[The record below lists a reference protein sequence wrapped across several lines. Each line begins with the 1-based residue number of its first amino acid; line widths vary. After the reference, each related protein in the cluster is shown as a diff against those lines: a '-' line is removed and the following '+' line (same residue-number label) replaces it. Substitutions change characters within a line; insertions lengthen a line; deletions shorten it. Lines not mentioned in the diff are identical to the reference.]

1 MSLLDDYESVFIFDR
16 GYDDNKLIKYFKEN
30 KQYFVVRL
38 TKKRKILLKNK
49 KVKLIDEALK
59 KKGKIAIPVTYK
71 GNKLEAKASHV
82 KVNLIGFKESY
93 YIVFNYLGDAKEPIM
108 LLTNK
113 QISSKEDVIA
123 IVRYYCSRWKIE
135 EYFRFKKV
143 GFEFEDFRVRS
154 LNSINHLTLCLDL
167 AIIYLT
173 ILIENKSDLY
183 FKLIELSKN
192 LKDEK
197 SYLKYYQL
205 ISGIITLLGHKEM
218 GIKNKEK
225 IEKRNTTKQ
234 LTLF

>member
-1 MSLLDDYESVFIFDR
+1 M
-16 GYDDNKLIKYFKEN
+16 
-30 KQYFVVRL
+30 
-38 TKKRKILLKNK
+38 
-49 KVKLIDEALK
+49 
-59 KKGKIAIPVTYK
+59 
-71 GNKLEAKASHV
+71 
-82 KVNLIGFKESY
+82 
-93 YIVFNYLGDAKEPIM
+93 
-108 LLTNK
+108 
-113 QISSKEDVIA
+113 
-123 IVRYYCSRWKIE
+123 
-135 EYFRFKKV
+135 
-143 GFEFEDFRVRS
+143 
-154 LNSINHLTLCLDL
+154 
-167 AIIYLT
+167 T

>member
-1 MSLLDDYESVFIFDR
+1 M
-16 GYDDNKLIKYFKEN
+16 
-30 KQYFVVRL
+30 
-38 TKKRKILLKNK
+38 
-49 KVKLIDEALK
+49 
-59 KKGKIAIPVTYK
+59 
-71 GNKLEAKASHV
+71 
-82 KVNLIGFKESY
+82 
-93 YIVFNYLGDAKEPIM
+93 GDAKEPIM

-143 GFEFEDFRVRS
+143 EFEFEDFRVRS

>member
-1 MSLLDDYESVFIFDR
+1 M
-16 GYDDNKLIKYFKEN
+16 
-30 KQYFVVRL
+30 
-38 TKKRKILLKNK
+38 
-49 KVKLIDEALK
+49 
-59 KKGKIAIPVTYK
+59 
-71 GNKLEAKASHV
+71 
-82 KVNLIGFKESY
+82 NLIGFKESY

-143 GFEFEDFRVRS
+143 EFEFEDFRVRS